1 MTSNLISSIKNRYDE
16 FSKGQKRIGDYIIQ
30 HHDKAA
36 FMTAHRLGETT
47 GVSES
52 TVVRFAAELGYDG
65 YPQLQKAMQELIR
78 SKLNSMQRIEVTRS
92 RMTSDEVPV
101 SIMGCDVT
109 NIRQTLDEISGDTF
123 RQAVDDIAKARRVY
137 IFGAGSCRAL
147 AVFMTYYMK
156 MLLVDVQLIDVNS
169 ETEIFRDMLHID
181 SRDVAV
187 GISFPRYSTRA
198 IKAMHFAHERNATV
212 ISITDSETAPIA
224 EYARYLLLAH
234 SDMATIV
241 DSLVAPLSLI
251 NAIIVAISLKKEKEI
266 TKQLTELEEL
276 WEEHEVYQKYEL

>member
-1 MTSNLISSIKNRYDE
+1 
-16 FSKGQKRIGDYIIQ
+16 
-30 HHDKAA
+30 
-36 FMTAHRLGETT
+36 MTAHRLGETT

-52 TVVRFAAELGYDG
+52 TVVRFAAELGYEG

-92 RMTSDEVPV
+92 RMTNDEVPA

-123 RQAVDDIAKARRVY
+123 SKAVEDIVNARRVY

-147 AVFMTYYMK
+147 SVFMTYYMK
-156 MLLVDVQLIDVNS
+156 MLLVDVQLIDANS

-181 SRDVAV
+181 SRDVAI

-198 IKAMHFAHERNATV
+198 IKAMHFAHERSATV
-212 ISITDSETAPIA
+212 ISITDSETSPIA
-224 EYARYLLLAH
+224 GYARHLLLAH